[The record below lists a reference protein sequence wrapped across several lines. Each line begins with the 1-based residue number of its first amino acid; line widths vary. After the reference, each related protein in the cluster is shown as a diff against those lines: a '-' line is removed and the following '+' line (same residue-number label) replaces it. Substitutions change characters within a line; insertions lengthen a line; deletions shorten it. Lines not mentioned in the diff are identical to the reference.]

1 MEETGRVGIGR
12 FVMRTKEYLVTVRPF
27 GPGLALETMF
37 YADELRP
44 VEALVPADAKRSS
57 VSSRELALAKQL
69 IESLEGRFEPERFKD
84 TYRDRVLDVIRK
96 KARGQEI
103 PHEAPAEKPG
113 RVVDLMDA
121 LKASLDRSKKRTAPR
136 HRGRR
141 KRAA

>member
-12 FVMRTKEYLVTVRPF
+12 FVMRTKEYLVTVRPY

-44 VEALVPADAKRSS
+44 VEAVVPADAKRSS
-57 VSSRELALAKQL
+57 GSAKELALAKQL
-69 IESLEGRFEPERFKD
+69 IGSLEGHFEPEKFKD

-103 PHEAPAEKPG
+103 PHEAPAEEPSK
-113 RVVDLMDA
+113 VVNLMEA
-121 LKASLDRSKKRTAPR
+121 LKASLDRSKKRPAPPR
-136 HRGRR
+136 ARR